1 MIDTDRQPED
11 NYVTDAVD
19 PDAIERLARRSMGV
33 TGIPQRIH
41 YHGLGVRCGPACTLL
56 GP

>member
-11 NYVTDAVD
+11 NYVTEVTD
-19 PDAIERLARRSMGV
+19 PDAVERLARRSMGV

-41 YHGLGVRCGPACTLL
+41 YHGIGVRCGVACRLL
-56 GP
+56 LP